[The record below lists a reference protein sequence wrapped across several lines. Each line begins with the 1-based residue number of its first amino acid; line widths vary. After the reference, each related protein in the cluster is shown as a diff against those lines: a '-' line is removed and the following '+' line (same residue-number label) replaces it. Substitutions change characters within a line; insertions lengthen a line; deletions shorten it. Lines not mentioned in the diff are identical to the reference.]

1 MVRPIVAGFAM
12 TGLLI
17 LSIISVIREPVTI
30 WLFIVL
36 FMAILILCAASA
48 GKRNEQSYYW
58 NVQGK
63 RPDERTN
70 QASS

>member
-17 LSIISVIREPVTI
+17 LGVISSYRNPVTI
-30 WLFIVL
+30 WLFVCL
-36 FMAILILCAASA
+36 FTAILILCAASA

-63 RPDERTN
+63 RPDAKTD